1 MTKGKGGRRP
11 LTSSFPF
18 LAPDWPRTEVDAG
31 RWQPRGVLWTN
42 QDASKDT
49 EAKNARKRSRRGEKK
64 FKKRKRKENRKK
76 LRGEKKRSKVGK
88 GKKAGRG
95 RAGPAGNGP
104 ASKIASRRCCQ
115 VGQSAHFSYV

>member
-42 QDASKDT
+42 QDARKDT
-49 EAKNARKRSRRGEKK
+49 EAKNARKRTRRREKK
-64 FKKRKRKENRKK
+64 FKEERKKRKQKKVERRKK
-76 LRGEKKRSKVGK
+76 KIKSGEGK
-88 GKKAGRG
+88 ESRPGAGWTGRE
-95 RAGPAGNGP
+95 RAGVED
-104 ASKIASRRCCQ
+104 SKQALLPSRPKC
-115 VGQSAHFSYV
+115 AF

>member
-42 QDASKDT
+42 QDARKDT

-64 FKKRKRKENRKK
+64 FKKRKKK
-76 LRGEKKRSKVGK
+76 KTEKS
-88 GKKAGRG
+88 
-95 RAGPAGNGP
+95 
-104 ASKIASRRCCQ
+104 
-115 VGQSAHFSYV
+115 